1 MYVYRYQRC
10 GVRHIALDDALQ
22 EPEGRQGRPGLDR
35 LHPVEQEGEEEQ
47 VHDDADA
54 PFIRLPDAL
63 VFLEEQRAG
72 DHEEQRH
79 GNLAGDGE
87 EQVEPVQE
95 RARVVRQE
103 AVEPALVRVVED
115 DQQNGKN
122 AQGIEA

>member
-1 MYVYRYQRC
+1 M
-10 GVRHIALDDALQ
+10 RHIALDDALQ

-54 PFIRLPDAL
+54 PFIP
-63 VFLEEQRAG
+63 
-72 DHEEQRH
+72 
-79 GNLAGDGE
+79 
-87 EQVEPVQE
+87 VEE

-103 AVEPALVRVVED
+103 AVEPALVCMVED

>member
-1 MYVYRYQRC
+1 M
-10 GVRHIALDDALQ
+10 RHIALDDALE

-47 VHDDADA
+47 VHEDADA
-54 PFIRLPDAL
+54 SFIRSADAL
-63 VFLEEQRAG
+63 FFAKQQCAG

-79 GNLAGDGE
+79 RHLTGDGE
-87 EQVEPVQE
+87 EQVEPVEE
-95 RARVVRQE
+95 RTRVVRQE
-103 AVEPALVRVVED
+103 AVEPTLVRVVED